1 MSSGPSTRPWE
12 TSGCK
17 ARLISFPATQ
27 TRAWLPFVC
36 TPAWRGA
43 PPRPSRLPAAEVTVS
58 PRRSHSPGSMNPDQ
72 AREHRAWRVAACDRK
87 RVVRLATARVLS
99 LPELRVPAQSY
110 LAEAVTNFQSAL
122 PIPAQGWPAV
132 AQAFLAPAPPPSPPR
147 PSEGLELPRWA
158 FEPGAHGG
166 RFPNAGGEL
175 TRGAF
180 APGLPRGRERR
191 GRRAPRGWMG

>member
-1 MSSGPSTRPWE
+1 MEVIFASSGPSTGPWE

-17 ARLISFPATQ
+17 VRLISFPATQ
-27 TRAWLPFVC
+27 TRAWRPFVC

-87 RVVRLATARVLS
+87 KNSETGYSFRVLP
-99 LPELRVPAQSY
+99 LPGLRVPAQSY
-110 LAEAVTNFQSAL
+110 LVEAVTNFQSAL

-132 AQAFLAPAPPPSPPR
+132 APAFLAPAPPPSPPR
-147 PSEGLELPRWA
+147 PSEG
-158 FEPGAHGG
+158 
-166 RFPNAGGEL
+166 AG
-175 TRGAF
+175 TA
-180 APGLPRGRERR
+180 APGL
-191 GRRAPRGWMG
+191 